1 MSGIIY
7 RKTYPQPPVCRRE
20 ILRYAGCRQG
30 DEELERLLDAC
41 LEEALPR
48 LRYQVCWRFLNAEE
62 QETFLRQSRLLEKNL
77 SGCREVVLLASTVGV
92 ELDRLIARYSHLSPT
107 KALLV
112 QAIGAERIEALCDRF
127 CADLAAQRAL
137 TARPRFSPGYG
148 DLPLQAQQQ
157 IFALLDCPRTIGL
170 FLNES
175 LLMSPSKSVT
185 AFLGL
190 AEGEQTPTVNKCAAC
205 RKQDCAFRE
214 SP

>member
-7 RKTYPQPPVCRRE
+7 RKAYPQPPVCRRE

-48 LRYQVCWRFLNAEE
+48 LRYQVCWRFLNAKE

-127 CADLAAQRAL
+127 CTDLAAQRAL

-205 RKQDCAFRE
+205 GKQDCAFRE

>member
-7 RKTYPQPPVCRRE
+7 RKAYPQPPVCRRE

-205 RKQDCAFRE
+205 GKQDCAFRE